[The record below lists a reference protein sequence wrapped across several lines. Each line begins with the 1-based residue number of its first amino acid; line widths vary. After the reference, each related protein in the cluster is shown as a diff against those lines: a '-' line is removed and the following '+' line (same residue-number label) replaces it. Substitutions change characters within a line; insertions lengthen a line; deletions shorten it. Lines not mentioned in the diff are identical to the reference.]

1 MSNIDIYKEYIQDS
15 IINHLERLMGN
26 DLSLTHLAKHIGT
39 NNTYLSRYF
48 AYKGITYSTHQNRPR
63 CVKISPRFM

>member
-26 DLSLTHLAKHIGT
+26 DGC
-39 NNTYLSRYF
+39 
-48 AYKGITYSTHQNRPR
+48 G
-63 CVKISPRFM
+63 VKPY